1 MAGSR
6 QTNTFGEALQ
16 KLLRDLADMK
26 VMPDADLPFI
36 VDIETKVIGKLRSG
50 IDQSVQS
57 GNSSVP
63 VGIGGGPEMAMP
75 PMPGGTPGGMPGGGG
90 MPMPGGPPGVPGVS
104 TSPQMP
110 STDELRRLLT
120 QGQ

>member
-75 PMPGGTPGGMPGGGG
+75 PMPMDPMAG
-90 MPMPGGPPGVPGVS
+90 PMPGGPPGVPGVS